1 MVKIN
6 FCPSCGCELSKG
18 SFICPACELDI
29 EELFAKNYLLISN
42 RKDNS
47 IELDDGGL
55 ADVILDG
62 NLPGDEI
69 VIVVSESSDGDELV
83 IDLNELGIDAE
94 NLAQDINI
102 VVQLEDNM
110 DMGADMACEWHYE
123 DDLYAI
129 TYYEFPKE

>member
-6 FCPSCGCELSKG
+6 FCPSCGCELLQG

-29 EELFAKNYLLISN
+29 EGLFAKNYLLISN

-55 ADVILDG
+55 AEVILDG
-62 NLPGDEI
+62 NLPDDEI

-83 IDLNELGIDAE
+83 IDLNELGLDVE
-94 NLAQDINI
+94 NLTRDINI
-102 VVQLEDNM
+102 VVQLDDNM
-110 DMGADMACEWHYE
+110 DMGADNACEWHYE
-123 DDLYAI
+123 DDPYGI